1 MGAKVFGL
9 IFVFTYWFSPENL
22 NVGYEPKQPINYSH
36 ALHAG
41 ELGID
46 CRYCHGNVDQ
56 GERLVLPAAETCLN
70 CHSMIKK
77 DSPEIMKI
85 RKSVADNVPIEWV
98 KVHHLADYAYF
109 DHSRHVKSGMG
120 CATCHGNIHQ
130 QEVVRQSEPLSMG
143 WCLDCHRNPE
153 QYVRPKSEITN
164 MDWKAEDQAAL
175 GKELVATYHLNP
187 KQDCS
192 VCHR

>member
-1 MGAKVFGL
+1 
-9 IFVFTYWFSPENL
+9 
-22 NVGYEPKQPINYSH
+22 
-36 ALHAG
+36 
-41 ELGID
+41 
-46 CRYCHGNVDQ
+46 
-56 GERLVLPAAETCLN
+56 
-70 CHSMIKK
+70 
-77 DSPEIMKI
+77 
-85 RKSVADNVPIEWV
+85 
-98 KVHHLADYAYF
+98 
-109 DHSRHVKSGMG
+109 MG

-153 QYVRPKSEITN
+153 KYVRPKSEITN
-164 MDWKAEDQAAL
+164 MDWKAEDQEAL